1 MTSSAKI
8 EDFEKIFQN
17 ILAEPEF
24 DKNLYIFFHN
34 LSSILLCW
42 KNRESSIGWAQTCT
56 DSEGRQLFTKKE
68 ADIVED
74 LFEDAGPILEKMFGQ
89 KQHGGG
95 DITDTLREFA
105 ANYLKPEDISLD
117 RTYRRFT
124 DYMARLDDQ
133 NRQLARQIGPVALIS
148 SLKIDPSIPLPFPP
162 FRLQV
167 PANAILPL
175 FNAII
180 EILRLL
186 FTFAFPIDGM
196 RKLLTIFQTLLDVS
210 RGEWKHG
217 VLTFIGFFGQ
227 MPLVIGIALKIV
239 RDAWL
244 LISPQIREQLQ
255 DDIFRA
261 SKSFFAGFLLWIFA
275 TFSPDFIRA
284 PFEAALIPIRK
295 IVDGINATIDNL
307 EEQAK
312 VSARTMQ
319 LDVEFPRIPE
329 SSIPSFTDIQQIQR
343 IIQQPEI
350 FCNPT
355 VRSALQ
361 PFISIPPIR
370 LALEL
375 MNIPMDPDSQAMQCA
390 HIDVDASLS
399 DSILRRM
406 KPVVK
411 PLQE

>member
-1 MTSSAKI
+1 MTSSATI
-8 EDFEKIFQN
+8 EDFEKIFKN
-17 ILAEPEF
+17 ILSEPEF
-24 DKNLYIFFHN
+24 DKNLYTFFHN
-34 LSSILLCW
+34 LSTVILCW
-42 KNRESSIGWAQTCT
+42 KTRQGSNWAAKCMGL
-56 DSEGRQLFTKKE
+56 DDRPLFTKKD
-68 ADIVED
+68 ASIVEG
-74 LFEDAGPILEKMFGQ
+74 LFDDAEPVLDKMIYS
-89 KQHGGG
+89 KQHGGAV
-95 DITDTLREFA
+95 DITDTLRTLA
-105 ANYLKPEDISLD
+105 DNYLKPEDISLD

-124 DYMARLDDQ
+124 DYIAKLDDQ

-148 SLKIDPSIPLPFPP
+148 SLKIDPSIPIPFPP
-162 FRLQV
+162 YRLQM

-175 FNAII
+175 FNAIM
-180 EILRLL
+180 EILRII

-196 RKLLTIFQTLLDVS
+196 RKLLTVFQTLLDVS

-217 VLTFIGFFGQ
+217 ILTFIGFFGK

-244 LISPQIREQLQ
+244 LISPQIRDQLQ

-284 PFEAALIPIRK
+284 PFETALIPIRS
-295 IVDGINATIDNL
+295 IVNGINNTIDNL
-307 EEQAK
+307 EIQAK
-312 VSARTMQ
+312 TVARPMK

-355 VRSALQ
+355 VRAALQ
-361 PFISIPPIR
+361 PFIYIPPLR

-375 MNIPMDPDSQAMQCA
+375 MNIPVDPEEQAAQCVN
-390 HIDVDASLS
+390 ITTETLS
-399 DSILRRM
+399 ESILRRM

-411 PLQE
+411 QLQE

>member
-1 MTSSAKI
+1 MTSSVKI
-8 EDFEKIFQN
+8 EDFEKIFKN
-17 ILAEPEF
+17 ILTEPEF

-42 KNRESSIGWAQTCT
+42 KNRESSIGWAQACT
-56 DSEGRQLFTKKE
+56 DSEGHQLFTKKE
-68 ADIVED
+68 ADAVED
-74 LFEDAGPILEKMFGQ
+74 IFEDAGPILEKMFAQ

-227 MPLVIGIALKIV
+227 MPLVIGIALKVV

-284 PFEAALIPIRK
+284 PFETALIPIRK

-312 VSARTMQ
+312 VSARTLQ

-329 SSIPSFTDIQQIQR
+329 SSVPSFADIQQIQR

-355 VRSALQ
+355 VRTALQ

-375 MNIPMDPDSQAMQCA
+375 MNIPMDPESQAMQCA
-390 HIDVDASLS
+390 HIDADASLS